1 MNPELF
7 KIWLLKKLT
16 SYALDLL
23 AKVPAYFEN
32 IKRQKDELEKYQ
44 ESLHNRQ
51 LTEEQKRANIIDFV
65 D

>member
-16 SYALDLL
+16 SYALSML

-44 ESLHNRQ
+44 NSLHDRQ
-51 LTEEQKRANIIDFV
+51 LTEEKKRENIIDFI